1 MTKPLLKDLWKHWAE
16 YTHVPEEALDKWVAD
31 PNRIWHCVFCGR
43 HGYLDPDFTISD
55 LDLQI
60 HLDKQKV
67 DGARIAQISITAC
80 PVCREY
86 KGVEPCIPEYCECE
100 YLDVVRKLMEANN
113 DQAEATPT

>member
-1 MTKPLLKDLWKHWAE
+1 MTEPLLKSFWKRWAE

-31 PNRIWHCVFCGR
+31 PNRIWHCVNCGR
-43 HGYLDPDFTISD
+43 HGRLESDFTISD
-55 LDLQI
+55 LDLRK

-86 KGVEPCIPEYCECE
+86 KGVEPCIPEYCGCE
-100 YLDVVRKLMEANN
+100 YLDVIRKLSPRKEE
-113 DQAEATPT
+113 QPQ